1 MFLYRQ
7 IDWRPCERGT
17 GRRRSHSSCRPAA
30 SATRDRTPSPPL
42 SSIGRM
48 LPSHRSGGGTADAV
62 DIGNGV
68 ATDVD
73 RPVDRPVDRVP

>member
-1 MFLYRQ
+1 
-7 IDWRPCERGT
+7 
-17 GRRRSHSSCRPAA
+17 
-30 SATRDRTPSPPL
+30 
-42 SSIGRM
+42 M